1 MTPLFC
7 PQCRMRIMP
16 PSFLLK
22 ANIKA
27 ENGITLQCENKN
39 SKGVQ
44 CRGKVKI
51 KLEQKELSGS

>member
-1 MTPLFC
+1 
-7 PQCRMRIMP
+7 MRIMP